1 MLQIIDNLI
10 LHRYDAWGSYSL
22 ALIIFYECV
31 INVVCCTLL
40 KTLSWSNLMII
51 ASGNIA
57 QVLLIQ
63 LAFTYHVVIFSRSES
78 SCQHKAF
85 IYLNINAQFSS
96 VTHAS
101 WLLYL
106 GKNINF
112 TLRWFNGC

>member
-1 MLQIIDNLI
+1 MLQVIDNLI

-31 INVVCCTLL
+31 SNMVCYTLL
-40 KTLSWSNLMII
+40 KTLSWSTVMII
-51 ASGNIA
+51 ASGDIA
-57 QVLLIQ
+57 QVLLSQ
-63 LAFTYHVVIFSRSES
+63 LAFTYHVVIVSRSES

-85 IYLNINAQFSS
+85 ISLNINAQFSS

-101 WLLYL
+101 WVLYL